1 MSRMSCRTPNG
12 GATEG
17 DGGQAMATMQPRRT
31 KEVMPSFK
39 KRIDAAGI
47 HLVEGFQLIALFV
60 IGATIVWAA
69 VHEYMH
75 MIEVGRASL
84 DDILLLFIYLE
95 LGAMVGIYFRTDKL
109 PVRFL
114 LYIAITVLTRFL
126 AVDVKELTNEK
137 IAIITGAILLLTI
150 AILILQVAAT
160 RFPKGDVE

>member
-1 MSRMSCRTPNG
+1 
-12 GATEG
+12 
-17 DGGQAMATMQPRRT
+17 MATMQPRRT

-137 IAIITGAILLLTI
+137 IAIITGAILLLTV
-150 AILILQVAAT
+150 AILVLQVAAT

>member
-1 MSRMSCRTPNG
+1 
-12 GATEG
+12 
-17 DGGQAMATMQPRRT
+17 MATMKPRRT

>member
-1 MSRMSCRTPNG
+1 
-12 GATEG
+12 
-17 DGGQAMATMQPRRT
+17 MAKMQPRRT
-31 KEVMPSFK
+31 KEVMPSLK

-69 VHEYMH
+69 AHEYMQ
-75 MIEVGRASL
+75 MIEAGRASL

-126 AVDVKELTNEK
+126 AVDVKMLTNEK
-137 IAIITGAILLLTI
+137 IAIITGAILLLTV
-150 AILILQVAAT
+150 AILVLQVAAS
-160 RFPKGDVE
+160 RFPRGDVE